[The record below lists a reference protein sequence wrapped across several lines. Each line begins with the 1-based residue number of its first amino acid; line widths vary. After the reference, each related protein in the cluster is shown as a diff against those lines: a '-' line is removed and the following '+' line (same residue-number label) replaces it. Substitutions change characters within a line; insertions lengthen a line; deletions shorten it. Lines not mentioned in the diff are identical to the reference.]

1 MLFRHFDVIG
11 NASSNEGPQTE
22 QSGIASNIESVIK
35 QYSGQHWVST
45 DSLIARDVNGTSV
58 SLIPVIISQ
67 I

>member
-1 MLFRHFDVIG
+1 MLLRHFNVIG

-45 DSLIARDVNGTSV
+45 DPPIARGVNGSSV
-58 SLIPVIISQ
+58 SLDSHYY
-67 I
+67 